1 MTLASR
7 SIPFELPD
15 SRVATVP
22 PERRGM
28 LRDGVRRM
36 IASGPSPR
44 IEHGL
49 FTELVDRLHPGD
61 ALVINVSATVPAS
74 LPATASDGTR
84 LRLHVAT
91 PATGGLWSAEIR
103 TPEFGGATSP
113 GPDLE
118 PQTLSLPGGARADL
132 LARSPRSPRLW
143 IVAIAGPDD
152 LLDYLRLHGE
162 PVRYTPGPAW
172 PISEYQTVFATE
184 PGSAEMPSA
193 ARPFTTA
200 LVTRLISRG
209 VTVLPVLLHT
219 GLSSYEDHEAPGEE
233 CYRVPL
239 STAVVANELRHGGG
253 RVIAV
258 GTTVVR
264 ALETVVDSNGD
275 LHPGRGLTDLVVTP
289 ERGVRAVDGLITG
302 WHEPRSS
309 HLLLLEAMAGRE
321 NLQEIY
327 EAGLGEGYL
336 WHEFGDSLLI
346 LPAR

>member
-28 LRDGVRRM
+28 RRDGVRLM

-44 IEHGL
+44 IEHGV
-49 FTELVDRLHPGD
+49 FSELVDHLHPGD
-61 ALVINVSATVPAS
+61 ALVVNVSATVPAA
-74 LPATASDGTR
+74 LTATTSDGSR

-91 PATGGLWSAEIR
+91 PAAGGLWSAEIR
-103 TPEFGGATSP
+103 TPEAGGATSP

-118 PQTLSLPGGARADL
+118 PQTLTLPGGARADL
-132 LARSPRSPRLW
+132 LARSLRSPRLW
-143 IVAIAGPDD
+143 IVAIVGPDD

-162 PVRYTPGPAW
+162 PIRYTSGPAW
-172 PISEYQTVFATE
+172 PLSEYQTVFATE

-193 ARPFTTA
+193 ARPFTTG
-200 LVTRLISRG
+200 LVTRLVSHG
-209 VTVLPVLLHT
+209 VKVLPVLLHT
-219 GLSSYEDHEAPGEE
+219 GLSSFEDHEAPGEE
-233 CYRVPL
+233 RYRVPL
-239 STAVVANELRHGGG
+239 STAVVANDLRRGGG

-264 ALETVVDSNGD
+264 ALETVVNPNGD
-275 LHPGRGLTDLVVTP
+275 LHPGQGLTDLVVKP
-289 ERGVRAVDGLITG
+289 EQGVRAVDGLITG

-309 HLLLLEAMAGRE
+309 HLLLLEAIAGRE
-321 NLQEIY
+321 TLQEIY
-327 EAGLGEGYL
+327 EVGLDDGYL

-346 LPAR
+346 LPAG